1 MKLIF
6 WNTKAKTVWEMMLFL
21 AFIAPVISP
30 IKNLFGIGLAG
41 FYTYLIQLLA
51 CLIIL
56 SYDLALRKSREL
68 VELRQSLAKVY
79 VKILQFNLLAASLFY
94 ISQLVTCYLFG
105 ARIAGAAE
113 FRLTIIILLAKF
125 LILLLTMF
133 LYAYNFTLPNG
144 WPLLAAA
151 TLLPLLYHYLIELGP
166 LYGALRA
173 IGSL

>member
-6 WNTKAKTVWEMMLFL
+6 WNPKAKTVWGMMLFL
-21 AFIAPVISP
+21 ALIAPVISP

-41 FYTYLIQLLA
+41 FYTYLIQLPA

-56 SYDLALRKSREL
+56 NYDLALRKSQEL

-79 VKILQFNLLAASLFY
+79 VKILQFNLLVASLFY
-94 ISQLVTCYLFG
+94 ISQLATCYLFG
-105 ARIAGAAE
+105 ARIAGPAE
-113 FRLTIIILLAKF
+113 LRLTIIILLAKF
-125 LILLLTMF
+125 LILLLTMS
-133 LYAYNFTLPNG
+133 LYAYSFMLAKG
-144 WPLLAAA
+144 WLLLAAA